1 MNRDR
6 LYLLDILEAIARIEK
21 YTDQGFDAFDRDEL
35 VQSWVVRHLQIIGEA
50 SRAISPELKAQHP
63 EVPWA
68 VIVRAR
74 NIIVHHYFGIDLDI
88 VRGIVENDLPG
99 LKSQVATLLQTL
111 SDPEDS
117 GRSR

>member
-21 YTDQGFDAFDRDEL
+21 YTGQGFDAFDRDEL

-88 VRGIVENDLPG
+88 VRGIVEHDLPD
-99 LKSQVATLLQTL
+99 LKNQVSALLQTFREGK
-111 SDPEDS
+111 D
-117 GRSR
+117 GG